1 MASRPLRGG
10 LRDVRD
16 LLLYNPRFPRLLGT
30 QLLSQAADGL
40 YQIALASV
48 LIFGLEAA
56 STPAQV
62 TKVLAVTYVPFSLV
76 GPLTGPFI
84 DRFSRRSILV
94 GAGIVRATLTIL
106 MIPATGWGEGWLL
119 GLAVATVSVNRFFH
133 STKNAV
139 LPTLVETDQYLLA
152 NAISSTSGMVVALA
166 GAVIGGPLTEVF
178 SPRVPIAVA
187 TVCTIAS
194 AAIATTLRLARG
206 EKRGLAGVAS
216 EIRENLRDVAD
227 GLRVL
232 QRTPRATYGVFSTW
246 TTRGLHGFILLAALV
261 VGRSRFD
268 IGPGGF
274 SLVLALAALGGFVG
288 AVLVPLVAR
297 RVGRTAVA
305 PWSFAVAGA
314 ATMVGGP
321 APAWPALLAAV
332 AIAGGA
338 MQATKIASE
347 TMIQRGIPDR
357 YRGRAFAVYDLGYNG
372 VFVLAAL
379 VATLARPALRDL
391 GIIFLTAFLYF
402 AGSALLVA
410 WRRRLLAEIE
420 VRAYAGGRADEAPRE
435 VVWDGIPID
444 VAETERSW
452 HEERDGRRLLC
463 FRLRLADGRRIEISR
478 DGEWRL
484 DRVLVKGAGSPSGGG

>member
-1 MASRPLRGG
+1 VWGRLLRGG
-10 LRDVRD
+10 LGDIRA
-16 LLLYNPRFPRLLGT
+16 LLVADRRFPRLLGT
-30 QLLSQAADGL
+30 QLLSQVADGL

-94 GAGIVRATLTIL
+94 AAGVVRAVLTIL

-119 GLAVATVSVNRFFH
+119 VLATATVSVNRFFH
-133 STKNAV
+133 ATKNAV
-139 LPTLVETDQYLLA
+139 LPTLVQRDQYLLA
-152 NAISSTSGMVVALA
+152 NAVSSTSGMVVALA
-166 GAVIGGPLTEVF
+166 GAVIGGPLAETF

-187 TVCTIAS
+187 AACTIAS
-194 AAIATTLRLARG
+194 AAVAATLRLPRG

-216 EIRENLRDVAD
+216 ELRENLRDVAE
-227 GLRVL
+227 GLTVL

-246 TTRGLHGFILLAALV
+246 STRGLNGFILLAALV
-261 VGRSRFD
+261 VGRARFD

-274 SLVLALAALGGFVG
+274 SQVLALAALGGFVG
-288 AVLVPLVAR
+288 AVLVPVVAR
-297 RVGRTAVA
+297 RVGRSAVA
-305 PWSFAVAGA
+305 PWAFAVAGA
-314 ATMVGGP
+314 ATIIGGP

-332 AIAGGA
+332 AVAGAA

-379 VATLARPALRDL
+379 VATLARPALGDL
-391 GIIFLTAFLYF
+391 GIIFLTAVLYF
-402 AGSALLVA
+402 LGSGLLAV
-410 WRRRLLAEIE
+410 WRKRLLAEIE
-420 VRAYAGGRADEAPRE
+420 VRAYAGGRADEDPRE
-435 VVWDGIPID
+435 VLWDGVPVG
-444 VAETERSW
+444 VAETERAW

-478 DGEWRL
+478 DGDWRL
-484 DRVLVKGAGSPSGGG
+484 DRILVAPARPPSR

>member
-1 MASRPLRGG
+1 VGDRHLRRG
-10 LRDVRD
+10 LHD
-16 LLLYNPRFPRLLGT
+16 LRSVLSNRRFDRLLGS

-62 TKVLAVTYVPFSLV
+62 TKVLAVTYIPFSLV

-94 GAGIVRATLTIL
+94 GTGIVRAAL
-106 MIPATGWGEGWLL
+106 MVLLIPATSWGEGALL
-119 GLAVATVSVNRFFH
+119 WLAVAIVSVNRFFH

-152 NAISSTSGMVVALA
+152 NAVSSTSGMVVALL
-166 GAVIGGPLTEVF
+166 GAVIGGPLADAVGI
-178 SPRVPIAVA
+178 RVPIVLAAACTVGSAVL
-187 TVCTIAS
+187 
-194 AAIATTLRLARG
+194 ATTLRLAPG
-206 EKRGLAGVAS
+206 EKRGLPGILS
-216 EIRENLRDVAD
+216 ELRENLRDVAD

-232 QRTPRATYGVFSTW
+232 QRTPLATYGVFSTW

-261 VGRSRFD
+261 LGRSRFD
-268 IGPGGF
+268 IGATGF
-274 SLVLALAALGGFVG
+274 SLVLGLAAVGGFVG
-288 AVLVPLVAR
+288 AVLVPVVAR
-297 RVGRTAVA
+297 RIGRSAVA
-305 PWSFAVAGA
+305 PWAFGLAGVA
-314 ATMVGGP
+314 TLVGGP
-321 APAWPALLAAV
+321 APVWGALLAAV
-332 AIAGGA
+332 AVAGAA

-357 YRGRAFAVYDLGYNG
+357 FRGRAFAVYDLGYNG

-379 VATLARPALRDL
+379 VATLVRPALGDL
-391 GIIFLTAFLYF
+391 GIILLTAALYF
-402 AGSALLVA
+402 AGSALLAV

-420 VRAYAGGRADEAPRE
+420 VRAYAGARADETPRE

-444 VAETERSW
+444 VAETERTW
-452 HEERDGRRLLC
+452 HEDRDGRRLLC
-463 FRLRLADGRRIEISR
+463 FRLRLADGRRIEVSR
-478 DGEWRL
+478 GEHWHLERL
-484 DRVLVKGAGSPSGGG
+484 LSPAP